1 MLTLLTAVVLV
12 NILKYFDPLR
22 AMIQNAVSLGF
33 IKPKNERLIIFVDC
47 PPDADPATFDWGA
60 ATLSAMDGWSAPG
73 PGLFAW
79 TQNGIPTY

>member
-1 MLTLLTAVVLV
+1 
-12 NILKYFDPLR
+12 
-22 AMIQNAVSLGF
+22 MIQNAVSFGY

-47 PPDADPATFDWGA
+47 PPDADPETFDWGA

-79 TQNGIPTY
+79 MKNGIPTY